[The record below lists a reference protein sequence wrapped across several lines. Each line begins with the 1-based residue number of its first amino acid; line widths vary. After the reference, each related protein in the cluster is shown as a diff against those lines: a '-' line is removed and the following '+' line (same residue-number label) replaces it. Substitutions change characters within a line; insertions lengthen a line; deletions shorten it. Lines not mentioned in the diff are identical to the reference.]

1 MTLQGPSLDHFI
13 QERAWG
19 YKFLRFPL
27 KKLRK
32 QATLLT
38 NRFFH
43 GAKTIGLR
51 RNRETD
57 DTRPNIIYTTPRAQ
71 QIRNWKFVLFN
82 PLDVVSE
89 TFRKFSLE
97 TEALSPIKK
106 SMKLFSLPFQVTG
119 WGSRHV
125 AVSSFLQI
133 SVHKNS
139 CQIIPRHAAWIKK
152 IARIYS
158 SEEYHT
164 VFTGT
169 FSYTL

>member
-43 GAKTIGLR
+43 GAKSIGLR

-106 SMKLFSLPFQVTG
+106 VWNFFLSHFKWPAEEVVMWLSLVFYKSVFIKTPVKLFPDM
-119 WGSRHV
+119 
-125 AVSSFLQI
+125 
-133 SVHKNS
+133 
-139 CQIIPRHAAWIKK
+139 PR
-152 IARIYS
+152 
-158 SEEYHT
+158 
-164 VFTGT
+164 G
-169 FSYTL
+169 